1 MARLK
6 VTTQPRARLPQLN
19 DSPMSGD
26 NWGSNVVLF
35 TNLTTSITENNELM
49 HVTATEILE
58 TLKHKIKMHDAF
70 ALSYVP
76 MAFTHQLL
84 LGAEHIM
91 SLLTPCFVPPSRHS
105 KPCPHMQRQTWCQSL
120 NTIFYIVPLQPVSW
134 NRHIYD
140 LHTYTGHT
148 LQVWESL
155 DPNTKSLVHFN
166 TCIKKRTCIKV

>member
-70 ALSYVP
+70 ALSYV
-76 MAFTHQLL
+76 THQLL